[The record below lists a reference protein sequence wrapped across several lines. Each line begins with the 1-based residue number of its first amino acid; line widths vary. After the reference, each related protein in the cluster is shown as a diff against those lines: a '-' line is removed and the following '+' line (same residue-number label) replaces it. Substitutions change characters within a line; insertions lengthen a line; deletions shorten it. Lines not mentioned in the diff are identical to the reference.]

1 MSSPGSLAML
11 AAMRRARGVSWGR
24 TRYPTASRNHGPSFK
39 GAERHLPAI
48 VTPPLQPTK
57 NELVASP
64 QIGGLTAFFPHQVQR
79 DCYVLTALVLICS
92 VGVAPD
98 LAHCTRSNARVVMS
112 VPTEDRN
119 PITCFMHA
127 QAYVA
132 ETSFGQELGVDD
144 RVKIVCVRRDTV
156 LAAP

>member
-1 MSSPGSLAML
+1 
-11 AAMRRARGVSWGR
+11 
-24 TRYPTASRNHGPSFK
+24 
-39 GAERHLPAI
+39 
-48 VTPPLQPTK
+48 
-57 NELVASP
+57 
-64 QIGGLTAFFPHQVQR
+64 
-79 DCYVLTALVLICS
+79 VLTALVLICS

-119 PITCFMHA
+119 PITCFMRA

>member
-1 MSSPGSLAML
+1 
-11 AAMRRARGVSWGR
+11 
-24 TRYPTASRNHGPSFK
+24 
-39 GAERHLPAI
+39 
-48 VTPPLQPTK
+48 
-57 NELVASP
+57 
-64 QIGGLTAFFPHQVQR
+64 
-79 DCYVLTALVLICS
+79 VLTALVLICS

-132 ETSFGQELGVDD
+132 ETSLGQELGVDD
-144 RVKIVCVRRDTV
+144 RVKILCVRRDTV

>member
-1 MSSPGSLAML
+1 M
-11 AAMRRARGVSWGR
+11 
-24 TRYPTASRNHGPSFK
+24 
-39 GAERHLPAI
+39 
-48 VTPPLQPTK
+48 
-57 NELVASP
+57 
-64 QIGGLTAFFPHQVQR
+64 
-79 DCYVLTALVLICS
+79 LTALVLICS

-132 ETSFGQELGVDD
+132 ETSLGQELGVDD
-144 RVKIVCVRRDTV
+144 RVKILCVRRDTV

>member
-1 MSSPGSLAML
+1 M
-11 AAMRRARGVSWGR
+11 
-24 TRYPTASRNHGPSFK
+24 
-39 GAERHLPAI
+39 
-48 VTPPLQPTK
+48 
-57 NELVASP
+57 
-64 QIGGLTAFFPHQVQR
+64 
-79 DCYVLTALVLICS
+79 LTALVLICS

-132 ETSFGQELGVDD
+132 ETSFGQELGFDD
-144 RVKIVCVRRDTV
+144 RLKIVCVRRDTV